1 MRAEDGV
8 AIQAW
13 RASPWKGASM
23 TNDPVLIAYTVK
35 DRPGAKKALWRRIGV
50 AFPHDKG
57 SGLTVLLDALPAD
70 GRIVLVEPK
79 ADLPRIGDLPARA
92 GPPPALRKT
101 VRARK

>member
-1 MRAEDGV
+1 
-8 AIQAW
+8 
-13 RASPWKGASM
+13 M

-35 DRPGAKKALWRRIGV
+35 DRPRRKPVWRRIGV

-79 ADLPRIGDLPARA
+79 ADSRGLAICRGVLPRPLFSRQPLNLESEPR
-92 GPPPALRKT
+92 
-101 VRARK
+101 